1 MAKPQYF
8 QQGEAFIAWSKLKST
23 FTRGNYLC
31 ILPGV
36 LVELKQSSETA
47 GSQNQQLYVT
57 LLHLLACN

>member
-23 FTRGNYLC
+23 FTRGNYIC
-31 ILPGV
+31 ILPGA